1 MVLGCGLSSTWN
13 RADDGWHKIFKRISF
28 ISSEKSGLQP
38 RNTTTGSL
46 RREPRPEQDMRHR
59 IIILGVI
66 YHSSNSTMLLHA
78 SSTILSFQ
86 SASRLRCLS
95 RINPS
100 NHPSSHHSKLITTRQ
115 FSAVENTA
123 NDNSLLDPYDILRSL
138 SKKGDDA
145 QISFPTYLS
154 PTKLESF
161 SKCPQAFFFL
171 YILQLSPDPPMT
183 PQLARGIICHKA
195 LEDLYDLRPEDRSL
209 TNLENLFRREW
220 NRLRGERRANAT
232 ITTANV
238 DETKTKHNDEYDTL
252 FRELGEEGRIEGY
265 DLKSEIEWGK
275 GSLELL
281 RNYYS
286 LEDPCTLSPVERE
299 MWVNARFSTSTTTDS
314 DNAIDFVV
322 RGKIDRI
329 DLLPPTTLRPS
340 NNKLQLQI
348 IDYKTGKKPWLKYS
362 HKVNERIAKEQFWKM
377 KVYCKY

>member
-1 MVLGCGLSSTWN
+1 
-13 RADDGWHKIFKRISF
+13 
-28 ISSEKSGLQP
+28 
-38 RNTTTGSL
+38 
-46 RREPRPEQDMRHR
+46 
-59 IIILGVI
+59 
-66 YHSSNSTMLLHA
+66 MLLHA

-100 NHPSSHHSKLITTRQ
+100 NHPLSHHSKLITTRQ

-220 NRLRGERRANAT
+220 NRLRGERIENAT
-232 ITTANV
+232 ITNANV
-238 DETKTKHNDEYDTL
+238 DETKMKHNDEYDTL

-275 GSLELL
+275 GSLEQL

-286 LEDPCTLSPVERE
+286 LEDPRTLSPVERE
-299 MWVNARFSTSTTTDS
+299 MWVIARFSTSTTADS

-329 DLLPPTTLRPS
+329 DILPPTTLHPS

-362 HKVNERIAKEQFWKM
+362 HKVNERITKEQFWKM
-377 KVYCKY
+377 KVYCEY

>member
-1 MVLGCGLSSTWN
+1 M
-13 RADDGWHKIFKRISF
+13 
-28 ISSEKSGLQP
+28 
-38 RNTTTGSL
+38 
-46 RREPRPEQDMRHR
+46 
-59 IIILGVI
+59 
-66 YHSSNSTMLLHA
+66 LHA
-78 SSTILSFQ
+78 SFTILSFQ
-86 SASRLRCLS
+86 SASL
-95 RINPS
+95 RINPLILF
-100 NHPSSHHSKLITTRQ
+100 HPLSHHSKLITTRQ
-115 FSAVENTA
+115 FSAVENTY
-123 NDNSLLDPYDILRSL
+123 NSLLDPYDILKRL
-138 SKKGDDA
+138 SKKGDDT

-209 TNLENLFRREW
+209 SNLENLFRREW
-220 NRLRGERRANAT
+220 NRLRGERRVNAT
-232 ITTANV
+232 INFANNV
-238 DETKTKHNDEYDTL
+238 DETKTKHGNEYDTL
-252 FRELGEEGRIEGY
+252 FRELGEDGQIEGY
-265 DLKSEIEWGK
+265 DMESEIEWGR
-275 GSLELL
+275 SSIQLL

-286 LEDPCTLSPVERE
+286 LEDPRTLSPVERE

-314 DNAIDFVV
+314 NNSIDFVV

-329 DLLPPTTLRPS
+329 DILLPTP